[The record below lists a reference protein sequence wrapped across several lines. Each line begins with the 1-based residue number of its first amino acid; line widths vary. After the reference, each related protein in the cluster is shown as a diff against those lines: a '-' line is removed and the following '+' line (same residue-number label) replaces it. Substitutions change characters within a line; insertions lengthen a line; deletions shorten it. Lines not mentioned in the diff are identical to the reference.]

1 MFELCFVYLWVY
13 SDYLMIDGLVK
24 IVLLVKKVVVLGM
37 LVLVI
42 IDFINFCGL
51 VKFYGVGYGVGIKF
65 IVGVDFNVQCDLLG
79 DELIYLMVLVVNN
92 IGYQNLMLLILK
104 VYQCG
109 YGVVGL
115 IIDCD
120 WFIELNEGLIFFFGG
135 CMGDVGCSFLCGNSV
150 LVDECVVFY
159 EEYFLDCYFFELICI
174 GRLDEESYLYAVVEL
189 VEVCGLFVVVI
200 NDVCFIDSSDFDVYE
215 ICVVIYDGFIF
226 DDFKCLCNYLLQ

>member
-174 GRLDEESYLYAVVEL
+174 GRLDEESYLYVVVEL